1 MWLIDRDTNGCSGSR
16 IPLPPALRQALVSW
30 YIGKGSFH
38 DENAGITLVQNA
50 RIGLKWLACDC
61 LGPSAPPPILTP
73 AFLSEAETYYLRRL
87 TGSHRPEH
95 KEACPFFRDQATNRI
110 TEVRNRSTPA
120 DPPSGFFEVLKP
132 APENLSQ
139 RPEEDVTDDRT
150 RNASVP
156 RMARL
161 LWRLLDTAGVNTV
174 APISA
179 GEERSIKAG
188 FSAIGYAAGRIEI
201 APGIELARAFWSHHR
216 PLQTNAI
223 YATLRRMGREWPRD
237 HAPQGFVLMYAK
249 AIRGCDIQ
257 VADGELITI
266 ANRVQSPSVR
276 GNRIEGPYL
285 VLVVV
290 GQYPEAHGLA
300 PLRGYAQPIYNGQM
314 FVPVDSNFE
323 REVLR
328 ELLRCQRTLD
338 ASGIDLAIDK
348 PVFDRLTPGG
358 SCRPDFLIEARSR
371 MTGEIRTIVIEA
383 MGLNDEAYHAS
394 KAVTHPRMRHLGEL
408 ISIAPEDV
416 ANGYIAMRLK
426 QALDL

>member
-30 YIGKGSFH
+30 YVGKGSFH
-38 DENAGITLVQNA
+38 DEHAGITLVQNA
-50 RIGLKWLACDC
+50 RIGFKWLACDC

-87 TGSHRPEH
+87 TGSNRPEH

-179 GEERSIKAG
+179 GEERSIRAG

-216 PLQTNAI
+216 PLQTNAV
-223 YATLRRMGREWPRD
+223 YATLRRLGREWPRD

-249 AIRGCDIQ
+249 AIRGRDIQ

-266 ANRVQSPSVR
+266 ANRIQSPSVR
-276 GNRIEGPYL
+276 GNRIEGPYRRPRQCRQGIASAARTRRQGDRDQGGRSRRL
-285 VLVVV
+285 CRRALAEPVPGRARGDRRLRL
-290 GQYPEAHGLA
+290 GPRRPSDDQHRHSGGLA
-300 PLRGYAQPIYNGQM
+300 QGRGADLQRRDGQ
-314 FVPVDSNFE
+314 
-323 REVLR
+323 
-328 ELLRCQRTLD
+328 
-338 ASGIDLAIDK
+338 
-348 PVFDRLTPGG
+348 RL
-358 SCRPDFLIEARSR
+358 
-371 MTGEIRTIVIEA
+371 
-383 MGLNDEAYHAS
+383 
-394 KAVTHPRMRHLGEL
+394 
-408 ISIAPEDV
+408 
-416 ANGYIAMRLK
+416 
-426 QALDL
+426 